1 MIVNRVTLPPSNSL
15 FNSKTL
21 SDRAW
26 SSQSL
31 PQPPQWGETHF
42 RGRVGEFLNAPLALQ
57 IGYWSGQVLQ
67 ASTSRP
73 GPVILGQDSRPSSN
87 LLAMS
92 LSAGL
97 AATGLE
103 VWHLG
108 LCPTPAV
115 SHLTAAAGAV
125 GGVMISADE
134 GTPDQNG
141 IKILGADGMPIS
153 PSLHYQIEAGV
164 RGKGDLLGCNRLD
177 SYRWGRQYH
186 RPEWL
191 GHYRQFLQDSRPPTD
206 LCGLRIVLDLAW
218 GAAAH
223 LVPALFESWGA
234 QVISLHDRPDGDR
247 INIDCGSNSP
257 DGLRRA
263 VLESRADLGFAFSGD
278 AGRVLAMDDR
288 GEIVDGNHILYLWG
302 TALKRRGQLP
312 NRTVVSNPMA
322 NLAFERAWV
331 ASGGRLVRI
340 RGNESHIHPEMLRLG
355 AILGGDPSGSIFCR
369 HYGGTGDS
377 VLSALHL
384 AALTREARMSLAQ
397 LKRESFQ
404 LYPQVGQTVSVKQC
418 DHLLTWWEC
427 EPLWRAIERAET
439 AMGNQGRVIVQ
450 VTANLEPQLRIT
462 VEASRVN
469 IAHYWLE
476 YLLSAVRRE
485 LPS

>member
-1 MIVNRVTLPPSNSL
+1 MIVNMVALPSSNSP
-15 FNSKTL
+15 FNSKTFP
-21 SDRAW
+21 DRAW

-31 PQPPQWGETHF
+31 PQPPQFGATDF
-42 RGRVGEFLNAPLALQ
+42 RGRVGEFLNPSLALQ

-92 LSAGL
+92 FSAGL

-108 LCPTPAV
+108 LCPAPAV
-115 SHLTAAAGAV
+115 SHLSATTGAV

-134 GTPDQNG
+134 SAPDQNG

-164 RGKGDLLGCNRLD
+164 RGKGDLMGCDRLD

-186 RPEWL
+186 RTEWL
-191 GHYRQFLQDSRPPTD
+191 EHYRQFLQDSRPLTD
-206 LCGLRIVLDLAW
+206 LCGMRIVLDLAW

-223 LVPALFESWGA
+223 LVPPLFESWGA
-234 QVISLHDRPDGDR
+234 QVIRLHDQPDGHR
-247 INIDCGSNSP
+247 INIDCGFNSP
-257 DGLRRA
+257 DLLRRA
-263 VLESRADLGFAFSGD
+263 VLEHQADLGFAFNGD

-322 NLAFERAWV
+322 NLAFERAWAV
-331 ASGGRLVRI
+331 SGGRLVRI
-340 RGNESHIHPEMLRLG
+340 RGDESHIHQEMLRLG

-384 AALTREARMSLAQ
+384 AALTREAGMSLAR

-404 LYPQVGQTVSVKQC
+404 LYPQRRQTVSVKHC
-418 DHLLTWWEC
+418 DRLLIWWEC
-427 EPLWRAIERAET
+427 ESLRRAIEKAEI

-450 VTANLEPQLRIT
+450 VTAKSEPKLGIT
-462 VEASRVN
+462 VEASDVN

-476 YLLSAVRRE
+476 YLLSTVRRE
-485 LPS
+485 LSS